1 MDLVFRPSLS
11 FLAEAHPRLENKQG
25 QIILFFGYLVV
36 LTGSRNPTS
45 GTGRDEFARVGAKG
59 IKDGTDA
66 ILEVHGSRQGHDR
79 YSVLQQVLAN
89 PWRKTET
96 AGRIVQRELQPYAAA
111 DLGFIHEGQP
121 LYASTDHISPPCWP
135 AVIPQ
140 DPTREQDLTP
150 DSPRLR
156 IPKSRNRNYLARSF
170 SVILSSSGILANFF
184 YIVYVIG
191 LEEGS
196 KGGRTPR
203 TFREYGRRSGLAAK
217 EGLGGPFFSSLFPGL
232 IWIDFHTL
240 DPV

>member
-1 MDLVFRPSLS
+1 VFVLKGGRLGGVFLV
-11 FLAEAHPRLENKQG
+11 
-25 QIILFFGYLVV
+25 
-36 LTGSRNPTS
+36 
-45 GTGRDEFARVGAKG
+45 
-59 IKDGTDA
+59 
-66 ILEVHGSRQGHDR
+66 
-79 YSVLQQVLAN
+79 QQVLAN

-191 LEEGS
+191 LEVTSPEKTS
-196 KGGRTPR
+196 R
-203 TFREYGRRSGLAAK
+203 LV
-217 EGLGGPFFSSLFPGL
+217 LGKFFCFVN
-232 IWIDFHTL
+232 F
-240 DPV
+240 